1 MPPLA
6 ATSIVEPLAKWI
18 ASWVSQS
25 PDAVRVAAAVLHIV
39 LLALFFGLPAFAF
52 IWAERKVSGRIQDR
66 LGPTHCG
73 GRFGWLQSLADGI
86 KLIQKEDLAPAAADK
101 MLFRVSPYLV
111 VVASFASFLILP
123 FSDGWVA
130 VALDCGLF
138 IGMAVLSLEVLGVV
152 LAGYSSGSKWSLFG
166 GMRETAQMVSYEVP
180 LGLTVVIPVLICG
193 TMNLNEICHMQSGW
207 FTNWLIFHSPFAF
220 VAFFVFFVVTLASN
234 KRAPFDLAE
243 AESELVGGFHTEY
256 SGMRWSFFFLAEYAS
271 MFFVSGLGVLLF
283 LGGWWTG
290 IAPLDAAL
298 GSALGG
304 YPGRVLGLLVFLT
317 KSGLLVCVQI
327 WVRWTLPRLRI
338 DQVMET
344 CLKYLVPISCFLLI
358 GSVLYPLTLLS
369 VLGRPTLLPVQSIG
383 HRVPTLP
390 RVSVPVVMPHRHKH
404 DHPHEHPHPHPHPHP
419 PDGGIEQGTEE
430 HPQASPQ
437 QSRLE
442 PAPASLSVTF
452 RGGRERE

>member
-1 MPPLA
+1 MTLPLA
-6 ATSIVEPLAKWI
+6 ATSIVDALSGWL
-18 ASWVSQS
+18 ASWVSSS
-25 PDAVRVAAAVLHIV
+25 PEAVRFVAAAIHIA
-39 LLALFFGLPAFAF
+39 LLALFFGLPAFVF
-52 IWAERKVSGRIQDR
+52 IWAERKVSARIQDR

-86 KLIQKEDLAPAAADK
+86 KLIQKEDLAPATADK
-101 MLFRVSPYLV
+101 FLFRLSPYLV
-111 VVASFASFLILP
+111 VVASFASFLFLP

-130 VALDCGLF
+130 VGLDVGLF

-180 LGLTVVIPVLICG
+180 LGITAVIPVLICG
-193 TMNLNEICHMQSGW
+193 TMNLNEIGHMQSGW
-207 FTNWLIFHSPFAF
+207 FTNWLIFHSPFTFA
-220 VAFFVFFVVTLASN
+220 AFFVFFVVTLASN

-271 MFFVSGLGVLLF
+271 MFFVCALAVLLF

-290 IAPLDAAL
+290 IAPLD
-298 GSALGG
+298 SAMSTVLGG
-304 YPGRVLGLLVFLT
+304 YPGRVLGLVVLLT

-344 CLKYLVPISCFLLI
+344 CLKYLVPISCFLFI
-358 GSVLYPLTLLS
+358 ASVMYPLVWLTAF
-369 VLGRPTLLPVQSIG
+369 GRPTFFPVASIG
-383 HRVPTLP
+383 TRVPVLP
-390 RVSVPVVMPHRHKH
+390 KSKTPVMPALPPEH
-404 DHPHEHPHPHPHPHP
+404 DHDHNHGHGPGQHSREPAGHSSIEQA
-419 PDGGIEQGTEE
+419 PDGE
-430 HPQASPQ
+430 HAV
-437 QSRLE
+437 RE
-442 PAPASLSVTF
+442 VTL
-452 RGGRERE
+452 RGDL